1 MTNNSPVLAS
11 SAAGSIYDLGYRHY
25 DGQRRGRGWA
35 MWSLYVES
43 LRGIWG
49 FGRPMTAKAVPL
61 ILTGLY
67 AIVALIQL
75 AFSSVFANE
84 IAQGQSISLLNY
96 SNYFASMF
104 FFVFFFCVAQAPEVV
119 CRDQRYSVLPL
130 YFTRALGRVEYAGA
144 RLASLATAVFIV
156 LMIPNVALF
165 IGDVLMK
172 TDTFKAMGDELPR
185 ALPSIPASIFVAMG
199 LAAISLAVSSFTP
212 RRAYAAIGLV
222 AYVLLMEAV
231 PAAIYSIGQTSNDHT
246 WTDRLFLLTP
256 ITSLDGATAWF
267 FGKPLDPQTFLGTLT
282 ADAYFAAAL
291 ASILVFTGV
300 LIFRYRRI
308 PA

>member
-1 MTNNSPVLAS
+1 MTNDSPLLAS
-11 SAAGSIYDLGYRHY
+11 STTGSIYDLGYRHY
-25 DGQRRGRGWA
+25 NGPRRGRGWA
-35 MWSLYVES
+35 IWSLYVES

-49 FGRPMTAKAVPL
+49 FGRPMTAKAAPL
-61 ILTGLY
+61 ILAGLY
-67 AIVALIQL
+67 AIVAVIQL
-75 AFSSVFANE
+75 AFASVFASE
-84 IAQGQSISLLNY
+84 IARGQSVQLLNY

-130 YFTRALGRVEYAGA
+130 YFTRALGRIDYAAA

-172 TDTFKAMGDELPR
+172 TDTFKAVGDELPL
-185 ALPSIPASIFVAMG
+185 ALPSIPASIFVALG

-222 AYVLLMEAV
+222 AYVLLMEAI
-231 PAAIYSIGQTSNDHT
+231 PAAIYSIGQTGGGAT
-246 WTDRLFLLTP
+246 WTDKLFLLTP
-256 ITSLDGATAWF
+256 ITSLDGATNWF
-267 FGKPLDPQTFLGTLT
+267 FGKPLDPETFLGTLT
-282 ADAYFAAAL
+282 AEAYLVAAL
-291 ASILVFTGV
+291 ASIVVFTGV
-300 LIFRYRRI
+300 LVFRYRRI